1 MSARSRHDEEA
12 GERTRLL
19 KKDNDSNASRGQDS
33 HQDAGDDEN
42 EVEEVGFAEND
53 EQDPKNWPLSRK
65 YLNVFVIF
73 SIALCLPMIS
83 SILAPALDDIAT
95 AFGTSKMT
103 IIGAQTGFVCMLGI
117 GPLFLAPMSET
128 FGRRKV
134 FLINLVIFTILEIPI
149 ALCRDVYSFLIL
161 RTLSGLFGSVGVAN
175 GGGSISDMFKTN
187 ERATVLGF
195 YLLGPLLGPTIGPFA
210 GGMITSSLNWRWLFW
225 FSLVLAAVV
234 TAITYFCLQE
244 TNAKTI
250 LAERKQKL
258 EKEHQGQQYKVQGE
272 SDQSV
277 FAKIAGNSTRA
288 CKILFYQPAVLIM
301 SAYQALVFSTMYS
314 LYTNYSSIFSSPPYN
329 FSDEQVAVAYL
340 APAVGFILTAFI
352 VVPFIDKIYN
362 KLAQE
367 KNNGEGKPE
376 YRLPLANIGAF
387 FLPISLFW
395 FGWSIQTEQH
405 WAIVLAS
412 TLFFGASQ
420 VSIFNTVQNY
430 YIDSFESMAASALA
444 AGAFLRSMV
453 GGIVPLFVPQMFDK
467 LGYGWGMS
475 VFGIISVLL
484 MPAPLLFFFYG
495 AKLREKY
502 KLDL

>member
-1 MSARSRHDEEA
+1 MSARSGRDEEA
-12 GERTRLL
+12 NERTRLL
-19 KKDNDSNASRGQDS
+19 KQDDRSNTSRGQNDDQNP
-33 HQDAGDDEN
+33 QDNDN
-42 EVEEVGFAEND
+42 EVEEVNFSKGD
-53 EQDPKNWPLSRK
+53 DQDPKNWSLRWK
-65 YLNVFVIF
+65 YLNVLVIF
-73 SIALCLPMIS
+73 TIALCLPMVS
-83 SILAPALDDIAT
+83 SILAPALEDIAD
-95 AFGTSKMT
+95 AFGSSKKA
-103 IIGAQTGFVCMLGI
+103 IIGAQSGFVCMLGI

-134 FLINLVIFTILEIPI
+134 FLINLIIFTILEVPI
-149 ALCRDVYSFLIL
+149 ALCKDVYSFLVL

-175 GGGSISDMFKTN
+175 GGGSISDMFETN

-195 YLLGPLLGPTIGPFA
+195 YLLGPLLGPTVGPFV
-210 GGMITSSLNWRWLFW
+210 GGMITAHLSWRWLFW
-225 FSLVLAAVV
+225 FSLILAAAV
-234 TAITYFCLQE
+234 TTLTYFGLQE

-250 LAERKQKL
+250 LAERKQQL
-258 EKEHQGQQYKVQGE
+258 EKENDGRQYKVQGE
-272 SDQSV
+272 TDQSI
-277 FAKIAGNSTRA
+277 FAKVAGNSTRA
-288 CKILFYQPAVLIM
+288 CKILFYQPVVLIM

-314 LYTNYSSIFSSPPYN
+314 LYTNYSTIFSSPPYN
-329 FSDEQVAVAYL
+329 FNDEQVAVAYL
-340 APAVGFILTAFI
+340 APAVGFVLTAFI
-352 VVPFIDKIYN
+352 VVPFIDRIYN
-362 KLAQE
+362 KLAQD
-367 KNNGEGKPE
+367 KNNGDGKPE

-405 WAIVLAS
+405 WAIVLTS

-453 GGIVPLFVPQMFDK
+453 GGLVPLFVPQMFEQ

-475 VFGIISVLL
+475 VFGIISVIL